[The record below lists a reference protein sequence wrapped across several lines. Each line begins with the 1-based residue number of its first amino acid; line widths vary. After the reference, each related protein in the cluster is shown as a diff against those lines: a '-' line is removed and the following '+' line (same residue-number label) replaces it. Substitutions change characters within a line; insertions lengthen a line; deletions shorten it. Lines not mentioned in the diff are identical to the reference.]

1 MLSLVRHGEPEVR
14 SYAVSHA
21 AGIVVPPQT
30 PGWDQLVYASRGVL
44 SVQTADRTWVVPP
57 HRAVWVPAAVPH
69 RLEILGRTSL
79 RTLYFSAELGLVEA
93 VCRVID
99 VPPLLRELVLY
110 AVRQAPLDL
119 DRPEWAR
126 LVGVIADQV
135 TTLPHAGLQ
144 LPRPVDER
152 AVALTDL
159 MRGDLA
165 SASTIDAL
173 ARRAG
178 TGRRTLE
185 RTFRVETGM
194 SIAQWRRRLRVIEAV
209 HLLAAGMSATS
220 TAARVG
226 YSTPSAFSAAFRAE
240 LDTTPT
246 AYHAVGGAR

>member
-1 MLSLVRHGEPEVR
+1 MR
-14 SYAVSHA
+14 SYAVSHV
-21 AGIVVPPQT
+21 AGTVVPPQT

-44 SVQTADRTWVVPP
+44 SVQTADKTWVVPP

-79 RTLYFSAELGLVEA
+79 RTLYFSAELALVEP

-99 VPPLLRELVLY
+99 VTPLLRELVLF
-110 AVRQAPLDL
+110 AVRRAPLDL
-119 DRPEWAR
+119 ERPEWAR
-126 LVGVIADQV
+126 LVGVIGDQV

-144 LPRPVDER
+144 LPRPVDQR
-152 AVALTDL
+152 AVALSEL
-159 MRGDLA
+159 MRADLA
-165 SASTIDAL
+165 SAPTVDTL
-173 ARRAG
+173 ARRIG

-185 RTFRVETGM
+185 RSFRAETGM
-194 SIAQWRRRLRVIEAV
+194 SIAHWRRRLRVIEAV
-209 HLLAAGMSATS
+209 HLLASGLSATS

-246 AYHAVGGAR
+246 AYHAVGGCR